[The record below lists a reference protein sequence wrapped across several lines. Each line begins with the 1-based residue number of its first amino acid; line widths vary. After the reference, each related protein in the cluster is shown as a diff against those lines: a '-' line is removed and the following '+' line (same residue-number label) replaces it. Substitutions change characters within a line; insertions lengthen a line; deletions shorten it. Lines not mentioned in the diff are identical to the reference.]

1 MAGNRPGD
9 NSGNVLV
16 EFDYNNIIVVDP
28 NKTID
33 ALVILVKDWLTMKIW
48 LCLPTL
54 RLKYYQELS

>member
-33 ALVILVKDWLTMKIW
+33 AFGNIRERLVDH
-48 LCLPTL
+48 
-54 RLKYYQELS
+54 